1 MNKNLAIALLSAG
14 VLGLTVVSFWRPA
27 SVRSQTGSS
36 DGQMQFRVMVG
47 LTDVESKQ
55 WKGRL
60 SVTGGQVEALQGWR
74 FTGQDKAAS
83 DGEFEFQTRIGN
95 FENQLRAGNLYG
107 QTGWNDP
114 NMQRLIPSGLI
125 VRVRGSGTSRVRFAS
140 PSGTF
145 EFSASDVPYDMSRVE
160 LNGNAVIERLPVE
173 EKISATNKADDKA
186 DDQPAI
192 AIGPNGQR
200 WIAWLA
206 YKDKADEVLVS
217 DGATVKSLSAGGDHH
232 GPAIAHDGKGNM
244 QVVWAR
250 RFDAEYHLLGTSWS
264 GGKWGRTIRLASTGG
279 SHIAPVLASDGN
291 GRLALVWQCLR
302 GGSSRILARIFDGSS
317 WGIEQQVNTDSGNA
331 WAPAAS
337 FGGGKLWVA
346 WDSYATGT
354 YQVYARANTGG
365 AWTPVQ
371 RVTRGDNFSVR
382 PSVAV
387 TAQGAPVIAWEES
400 DALWGKDFTFLKD
413 RRGTTLYKNRRIR
426 LANLE
431 GSQWKEP
438 VASVETALPEGMRR
452 FIQQPQLRID
462 EGGRLY
468 LAFRARTSAAN
479 ARMDFWASGGRW
491 ESFLTW
497 SKGNHWARAV
507 SLPAST
513 GRNGMRV
520 ALAVAGGQVVHIA
533 WPTDNRSWPGNAYG
547 NIDIYAARLIADA
560 PVAALRDGRPLT
572 ATSTGPPAGTANA
585 HLNEASDTN
594 RIRNYRVEI
603 NGRRYR
609 IVRGDLHRHTE
620 LSGDGA
626 GDGSLDDLYR
636 YNLDA
641 AAMDYAHVADHQMG
655 NGEDYNWWIT
665 QKSNDLYYMPQRF
678 VPLYGYERS
687 LPFPNGHRNVIWA
700 QRGKPVLPIGAG
712 ERKGEVNTGS
722 VLYPYLKQTDGI
734 VTSHT
739 SATQQGTD
747 WRDND
752 PELEP
757 FVEIYQGFESSYEH
771 AGAPRAWKEGES
783 AIHQGLR
790 PQGYVWNAWAKGL
803 KLGVQS
809 SSDHVSTHSSYACIL
824 VEEFT
829 RPGLVDAMRKRHTY
843 AATDSIVMDYRIVTK
858 DVSALMGD
866 IVNVTEAPK
875 LQVRILGTA
884 PIRQVDII
892 RNNTYVHKLTPNQA
906 DVKFEYLDA
915 ASTAG
920 EAYYYVRAEQTDG
933 QLVWSSPIWVRRM

>member
-1 MNKNLAIALLSAG
+1 MIGIMRNHLAIPAFSAGVIALLA
-14 VLGLTVVSFWRPA
+14 VNLWKPD
-27 SVRSQTGSS
+27 SVQSQAGSS
-36 DGQMQFRVMVG
+36 SGQMQFRLIVG
-47 LTDVESKQ
+47 LSDRQPKQ
-55 WKGRL
+55 WKGSL
-60 SVTGGQVEALQGWR
+60 SVTGGQIESVYGWR
-74 FTGQDKAAS
+74 FTAQDKVSAG
-83 DGEFEFQTRIGN
+83 GEFEFQTRIGN
-95 FENQLRAGNLYG
+95 LENQLRGGNPYG

-114 NMQRLIPSGLI
+114 NIQRLVPSGLI
-125 VRVRGSGTSRVRFAS
+125 VKVRGSGATRVRFDS
-140 PSGTF
+140 PAGSF
-145 EFSASDVPYDMSRVE
+145 EFAASDVPYDMSRTE
-160 LNGNAVIERLPVE
+160 LGGNATIERMPVE
-173 EKISATNKADDKA
+173 EKITTADKA

-206 YKDKADEVLVS
+206 YKDKADDVLVT
-217 DGATVKSLSAGGDHH
+217 DGATTKSLSEGGDHH
-232 GPAIAHDGKGNM
+232 GPAIAHDGKGNIHL
-244 QVVWAR
+244 VWAR
-250 RFDAEYHLLGTSWS
+250 RFDTEYHLLGTSWS

-279 SHIAPVLASDGN
+279 SHIAPVLASDLN

-302 GGSSRILARIFDGSS
+302 GGNSRVLSRIFDGSH
-317 WGIEQQVNTDSGNA
+317 WGLEQQLNTDAGNA

-346 WDSYATGT
+346 WDSYATGS
-354 YQVYARANTGG
+354 YQVYARAHAAG

-371 RVTRGDNFSVR
+371 RVTQGDNFSVR
-382 PSVAV
+382 PTVAV
-387 TAQGAPVIAWEES
+387 TAQGTPVIAWEES
-400 DALWGKDFTFLKD
+400 DALWGKDFTFLND

-426 LANLE
+426 LAYLE
-431 GSQWKEP
+431 ANQWREP
-438 VASVETALPEGMRR
+438 GAPVESALPESIRR
-452 FIQQPQLRID
+452 FIQQPQLRMD
-462 EGGRLY
+462 PDGRIY

-497 SKGNHWARAV
+497 SKGSQWARAV
-507 SLPAST
+507 PLPSSA

-520 ALAVAGGQVVHIA
+520 ALAVSGGKVELA
-533 WPTDNRSWPGNAYG
+533 WPTDHRAWPGNAYG
-547 NIDIYAARLIADA
+547 NIDIYSTTLAAEA
-560 PVAALRDGRPLT
+560 PVASLRDGRPLRASATPAPGTHPNESADT
-572 ATSTGPPAGTANA
+572 A
-585 HLNEASDTN
+585 

-609 IVRGDLHRHTE
+609 ILRGDLHRHTE
-620 LSGDGA
+620 LSSDGS
-626 GDGSLDDLYR
+626 GEGSLDDLYR
-636 YNLDA
+636 YTLDA

-655 NGEDYNWWIT
+655 NNVDYNWWIT

-687 LPFPNGHRNVIWA
+687 VPFPNGHRNVIWA
-700 QRGKPVLPIGAG
+700 ERGKPVLPIGA
-712 ERKGEVNTGS
+712 EENKGAVNTGS
-722 VLYPYLKQTDGI
+722 VLYPYLKSTGGI
-734 VTSHT
+734 ATSHT

-752 PELEP
+752 PDLEP

-783 AIHQGLR
+783 PVHQGLR

-809 SSDHVSTHSSYACIL
+809 SSDHVSTHSSYGCIL

-829 RPGLVDAMRKRHTY
+829 RTGLVDAMRKRHSY

-866 IVNVTEAPK
+866 IVTITETPR
-875 LQVRILGTA
+875 LQVRIIGTA
-884 PIRQVDII
+884 PIKQVDIV
-892 RNNTYVHKLTPNQA
+892 RSNAYVHKLTPNQA
-906 DVKFEYLDA
+906 DVKFEYLDT
-915 ASTAG
+915 ASTPG

-933 QLVWSSPIWVRRM
+933 QLVWSSPIWVRRAQ